1 MAINAELARQV
12 AHEVK
17 NPLTPIQLSIQFLQQ
32 AWRDKAENMDEI
44 VESTADQV
52 LRQVGLLRTI
62 ATEFSLLGRPEELDC
77 KPIDLLSIVK
87 DATSGYVTV
96 DGLSLVEIK
105 ETELP
110 NVIAHEDS
118 LLKVMANL
126 MENSLLSCDNRDDLK
141 LEVDWVVNDETVSII
156 WQDNGR
162 GLAPGVAERLF
173 EPYFST
179 RNEGTGLGLPI
190 CRSLLSK
197 MGGKI
202 TLANRVE
209 TNGVVAKVTLRK
221 VSE

>member
-1 MAINAELARQV
+1 
-12 AHEVK
+12 
-17 NPLTPIQLSIQFLQQ
+17 
-32 AWRDKAENMDEI
+32 
-44 VESTADQV
+44 
-52 LRQVGLLRTI
+52 
-62 ATEFSLLGRPEELDC
+62 
-77 KPIDLLSIVK
+77 
-87 DATSGYVTV
+87 
-96 DGLSLVEIK
+96 
-105 ETELP
+105 
-110 NVIAHEDS
+110 
-118 LLKVMANL
+118 
-126 MENSLLSCDNRDDLK
+126 MENSLLSCENRDDLK
-141 LEVDWVVNDETVSII
+141 LEVDWVINDETVSII